1 MVAGLVVVTCDV
13 VGLLLFEP
21 SLRLAVVV
29 VCWEKKNVVSNQNML
44 VSLQK
49 RKKKKPVAQTMV
61 NRCLGPCVLM
71 VVAVGRRRRGSHTVQ
86 HYR

>member
-1 MVAGLVVVTCDV
+1 MVAGLVVVTRDV

-29 VCWEKKNVVSNQNML
+29 VCWEKKNVVSNKNML

-49 RKKKKPVAQTMV
+49 RKKKKT
-61 NRCLGPCVLM
+61 CGPNDGKPLFGPLCVDGG
-71 VVAVGRRRRGSHTVQ
+71 GRRSSSSWLA
-86 HYR
+86 YRTTL